1 MNLTSP
7 VATALVVA
15 FLLIVGGLFQAWG
28 LMATLAIAVVFAS
41 YLWSLHE
48 SRRFRLWAEKPIVS
62 PAESLGSWYEPA
74 REIHSKLT
82 RSRFRN
88 RRLADLA
95 RKYRN
100 SSDSIPDA
108 WVVLNQ
114 QMIIE
119 AVNHAARPLLGLTHT
134 DVGRPIFA
142 LIRNPEIQQLL
153 DESDSQVNVVEISAP
168 TEEHV
173 RLELRLIRVSSDQN
187 ILIARDVSELN
198 RLLSMRQDFIANVS
212 HELRSPL
219 TVLIGYIES
228 IYEGDLDQETLRD
241 IIFRLNS
248 PAQRMK
254 SLVDDLLMLTR
265 LESSPEPELEALA
278 RIDGANLIVGIAQ
291 EAESLKDEN
300 HELILHLE
308 RDLSVTAVGDELHS
322 AIMNLLTNAI
332 RYSPEGGSIHVKWHR
347 VNEGARFEVSD
358 EGVGI
363 ASEHIPRITERFYRV
378 DPASSRTKGGTGLG
392 LAIVKHVLRRHQSSL
407 QVDSKPGVG
416 STFHFDLPSV
426 DSKEP

>member
-1 MNLTSP
+1 MNLISP
-7 VATALVVA
+7 VATAVVVGCLLV
-15 FLLIVGGLFQAWG
+15 IGGLFQIWG
-28 LMATLAIAVVFAS
+28 LMATVAISVVFTS

-48 SRRFRLWAEKPIVS
+48 SRRFRVWAEKPIRA
-62 PAESLGSWYEPA
+62 PGEALGKWYEPA
-74 REIHSKLT
+74 REIHDKLT

-88 RRLADLA
+88 RRLVDLA

-119 AVNHAARPLLGLTHT
+119 AVNHAASPLLGLTHT

-153 DESDSQVNVVEISAP
+153 DENDNQVNVVEIPAP

-173 RLELRLIRVSSDQN
+173 RLELRLIRVSPNQN

-228 IYEGDLDQETLRD
+228 IYEGDLDQATLRD
-241 IIFRLNS
+241 IIVRLNS

-278 RIDGANLIVGIAQ
+278 RIDGANLILGIAQ
-291 EAESLKDEN
+291 EAETLKGEN
-300 HELILHLE
+300 HELVLHLE
-308 RDLSVTAVGDELHS
+308 PDLHVTAVGDELHS

-332 RYSPEGGSIHVKWHR
+332 RYSPDGGSIHVNWRR
-347 VNEGARFEVSD
+347 VNQGARFEVSD

-363 ASEHIPRITERFYRV
+363 AAEHIPRITERFYRV

-407 QVDSKPGVG
+407 QVESKPGAG

-426 DSKEP
+426 DTGEC